1 MEKIYFKQN
10 LKKLMKQNNL
20 TQDRVSEVA
29 SVARQTV
36 SLWLKGS
43 TEPSLTAILRLSS
56 YFDLS
61 VEELVYKKEN
71 KRKEP
76 LMRYVPMVSDI
87 EGNDVVLSYTWIDCY
102 DLAAKVSI
110 DADFAFIMDDNSMIE
125 HRIKKGDIVMV
136 KETKKIKKNS
146 LVYAII
152 DDKQYLRRYEKI
164 KNDVLLLTDNS
175 KFHSLCLNEKEVH
188 ILGVA
193 TAFRSDI

>member
-1 MEKIYFKQN
+1 MKEIYFKQN

-43 TEPSLTAILRLSS
+43 TEPSLSAVLKLSS
-56 YFDLS
+56 YFNLS

-76 LMRYVPMVSDI
+76 IMRSVPIVSDI
-87 EGNDVVLSYTWIDCY
+87 KDNDIVLSYAWIDCY
-102 DLAAKVSI
+102 SLAAKASI

-125 HRIKKGDIVMV
+125 HRIRKGDIVMV

-152 DDKQYLRRYEKI
+152 DDKQYLRRYEKLG
-164 KNDVLLLTDNS
+164 NDILLLTDNS
-175 KFHSLCLNEKEVH
+175 KCPSLCLDEKEVY

-193 TAFRSDI
+193 IAFRSDI